1 MGGDPQVNPTL
12 EAAIPEGGY
21 LARYIDYGTE
31 VTMAPPEF
39 HLAAGLA
46 QISTILRN
54 EVGFYLGGRFHP
66 THLWMVMLGKAGA
79 KKSSAI
85 SLATGL
91 LTETGAEFR
100 LPSETSREALWDVL
114 ARQPCG
120 VLELTEFMGFIQTS
134 NRDYQ
139 AGLKEDLIQFFDSLD
154 IHQRELK
161 SGQITVRRPA
171 VTILGA
177 AVTDVVVEWVRARDL
192 AGGFLSRFLFVP
204 QTTGVAYKGMTDP
217 SYGDVRYELRNE
229 LLDIQ
234 HAKQERRRASGGEHL
249 LVSFTAEAQ
258 EAWERYD
265 EASLND
271 PAAQSPEFSGFY
283 SRSGLY
289 SLKIAILNAIA
300 EKCWTVEID
309 HVLRAVAFVD
319 YCRDQIIRVVDER
332 MTSSKEGLDIVR
344 VHSLLTRLG
353 GAAEWVPYS
362 QVLKRSHMTSRHL
375 ADIIS
380 TMDESGRIEVRTTE
394 DVRPRKELRLAPEPE

>member
-1 MGGDPQVNPTL
+1 MNPTL
-12 EAAIPEGGY
+12 QAALPDGGY
-21 LARYIDYGTE
+21 LARYVEYGTE

-39 HLAAGLA
+39 HLACGLA
-46 QISTILRN
+46 QISALMKN

-66 THLWMVMLGKAGA
+66 IHLWMVMLGKAGA

-91 LTETGAEFR
+91 LAETGSDFR

-114 ARQPCG
+114 ARQPTG
-120 VLELTEFMGFIQTS
+120 IIELTEWMGFIQTS

-154 IHQRELK
+154 LHQRELK

-204 QTTGVAYKGMTDP
+204 QTTPVPYRGMTDP
-217 SYGDVRYELRNE
+217 SFGDIRRELRDE
-229 LLDIQ
+229 LIGLENFKQ
-234 HAKQERRRASGGEHL
+234 AKRRERGGEHM
-249 LVSFTAEAQ
+249 LVPFTGEAQ

-265 EASLND
+265 EATLND
-271 PAAQSPEFSGFY
+271 PAAQSAEFSGFF

-289 SLKIAILNAIA
+289 SLKIAILNALSD
-300 EKCWTVEID
+300 KSWTVEID

-319 YCRDQIIRVVDER
+319 YCRDQIINVVDER
-332 MTSSKEGLDIVR
+332 MTSSKDGADIIR
-344 VHSLLTRLG
+344 VHSLLQRLG
-353 GAAEWVPYS
+353 GAEDWVPYS

-375 ADIIS
+375 VDIVA
-380 TMDESGRIEVRTTE
+380 TMEESGRIEVRTTNT
-394 DVRPRKELRLAPEPE
+394 DRPRKEIRLVPEPE